1 MTSQTESTSSTRPSL
16 RTPRALTSTF
26 DQARARLPEVLKSE
40 GFGILTEIDIQRTL
54 KEKLN
59 ADFRRYV
66 IFGACNPPLA
76 HAALQADLSVGAMLP
91 CNVVLYEDDRGL
103 ATVFAVDPLES
114 IAGHGKPA
122 LKQVALTVSDK
133 LERALLALT

>member
-1 MTSQTESTSSTRPSL
+1 MTTQAQTVPPVRQSL

-26 DQARARLPEVLKSE
+26 DEAKARIPEVLKAQ
-40 GFGILTEIDIQRTL
+40 GFGVLTEIDIQRTL
-54 KEKLN
+54 RDKLN

-66 IFGACNPPLA
+66 ILGACNPPLA
-76 HAALQADLSVGAMLP
+76 HAALQADLTVGAMLP

-114 IAGHGKPA
+114 IAGHGTPA
-122 LKQVALTVSDK
+122 LKQVALSVSDK
-133 LERALLALT
+133 LDSALRALA